1 MSYAIAVWLARR
13 LLSIGQQAPFAPLH
27 KNWFVSQRSFFMK
40 SVQKGFTLIELMIVI
55 AIIGILAAIAIPA
68 YQNYTIRA
76 QVSEGLSLA
85 GGIETAFDECYANK
99 GTAAGGKTGCA
110 SLADLG
116 INSTISGTYVKSMT
130 YNDGVITATYGT
142 ANSNANIS
150 GSTITLAAYQ
160 SANGDI
166 SWICSGIAA
175 NTAAAAGL
183 TAVKGGAGVTAGTMT
198 NAAYLPASCNT

>member
-1 MSYAIAVWLARR
+1 
-13 LLSIGQQAPFAPLH
+13 
-27 KNWFVSQRSFFMK
+27 MK

-99 GTAAGGKTGCA
+99 GTAAGGCK
-110 SLADLG
+110 SLTAIG
-116 INSTISGTYVKSMT
+116 ITNPISGTYVTSMT
-130 YNDGVITATYGT
+130 LLSGVITATYGGT
-142 ANSNANIS
+142 NANSAIS
-150 GSTITLAAYQ
+150 GKTITLTAYQ

-166 SWICSGIAA
+166 SWICSGTTTA
-175 NTAAAAGL
+175 NTVPAGL
-183 TAVKGGAGVTAGTMT
+183 NPVTGGQTVQPGSMP
-198 NAAYLPASCNT
+198 NAAYVPTSCNP